1 MEPTSLQERKL
12 EDECVFNA
20 TRSSGPGGQHV
31 NKVNTKIELRFDVNK
46 STRLSDEEKQTIIT
60 RLTQKISEDGTL
72 IITAQD
78 SRSQFKNKQ
87 TAIKKFYQLLEDA
100 LKKKRK
106 RIPVKI
112 PTVQKEKRLE
122 EKKQK
127 AEKKAMRKPPQ
138 KNL

>member
-78 SRSQFKNKQ
+78 SRSQLKNKQ
-87 TAIKKFYQLLEDA
+87 TAIKNFTNCSK
-100 LKKKRK
+100 
-106 RIPVKI
+106 
-112 PTVQKEKRLE
+112 
-122 EKKQK
+122 
-127 AEKKAMRKPPQ
+127 MR
-138 KNL
+138 